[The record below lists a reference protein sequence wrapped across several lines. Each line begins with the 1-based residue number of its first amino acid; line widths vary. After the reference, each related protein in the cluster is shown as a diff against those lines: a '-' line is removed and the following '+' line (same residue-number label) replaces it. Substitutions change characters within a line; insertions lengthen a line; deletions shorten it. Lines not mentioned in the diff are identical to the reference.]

1 MGQEDSEKWTAAAHL
16 QPAMSKSDSLLGAC
30 QTWNSAVA
38 MAPRQGQSELRSWP
52 RGFNRQAGGTL
63 LGVILGVMLGL
74 AAALGVAIYVA
85 KVPVPFVNKNAPRTS
100 GQDAAEAEKNKD
112 WDPNSAL
119 RGRGSVR
126 PATPVASGT
135 VAPEPAPQLIPT
147 PAESALPAVP
157 PPAEVKPRSERT
169 AERSSGAASAPVSRQ
184 PAATGTRQ
192 PSADPLG
199 DLAAA
204 RAGGTPPSTAAVD
217 PFSYFVQA
225 GAFRNS
231 DDAEAQRARLS
242 LMGVE
247 ARVTE
252 REQAGRTVYR
262 VRVGPFQNKDAADR
276 VKDRLSGNGFDA
288 ALVRVQR

>member
-1 MGQEDSEKWTAAAHL
+1 MKSEK
-16 QPAMSKSDSLLGAC
+16 LGAC
-30 QTWNSAVA
+30 QTWNSPVV
-38 MAPRQGQSELRSWP
+38 MAPQQGRSEWRSQP
-52 RGFNRQAGGTL
+52 QGVKRQAGGTF
-63 LGVILGVMLGL
+63 LGVILGVMVGL

-85 KVPVPFVNKNAPRTS
+85 KVPVPFVNKNTPRTS

-112 WDPNSAL
+112 WDPNGAL
-119 RGRGSVR
+119 RSRGGVR
-126 PATPVASGT
+126 PASPAASGT
-135 VAPEPAPQLIPT
+135 VASEPAPQLIPT
-147 PAESALPAVP
+147 PAEAAPPAVP
-157 PPAEVKPRSERT
+157 PPAEVKPRSERA
-169 AERSSGAASAPVSRQ
+169 AERSSGAASAPVQRPTAA
-184 PAATGTRQ
+184 PATRQ

-204 RAGGTPPSTAAVD
+204 RAGATSPSATAVD
-217 PFSYFVQA
+217 PFTYFVQA

-231 DDAEAQRARLS
+231 EDAEAQRARLS
-242 LMGVE
+242 LLGVE